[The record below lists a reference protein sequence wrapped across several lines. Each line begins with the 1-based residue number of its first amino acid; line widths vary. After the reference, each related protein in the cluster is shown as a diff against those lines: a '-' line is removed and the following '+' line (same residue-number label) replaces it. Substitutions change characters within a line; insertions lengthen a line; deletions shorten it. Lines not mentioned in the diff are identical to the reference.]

1 MVAFHS
7 FWSEPNRCRNG
18 GEVLFPDFE
27 QLTAILSALEWQR
40 HNGPIRMVTD
50 TAGLE
55 FFEKSGLR
63 GFWNQMVPELDALQG
78 KIDPIAFWAAGKLYA
93 LQTMTLPCVMLD
105 TDLIIWENLDERLE
119 ADVVAAH
126 PEPLNPGTYPD
137 PSGFRFRDDYVFPKT
152 WNTALPA
159 ANTAF
164 LFIRDPAFRDFYVS
178 EAYRF
183 MKYLRVENLDPVQSM
198 CFAEQRLLPMCV
210 EEAGRTLSYLMLP
223 EQISQQQFITH
234 TWGYK
239 QLFRANR
246 DARKFFCARCV
257 RRIISDF
264 PEEAKK
270 LNDCRDLKQYYVEE
284 TQIIPEE
291 KERGIQ

>member
-1 MVAFHS
+1 MDFLERVTAEFFHSVCRLYFWSRLWTSFDLIRKMVAFHS

-105 TDLIIWENLDERLE
+105 TDLIIWENIDERLE

-164 LFIRDPAFRDFYVS
+164 LLKRR
-178 EAYRF
+178 
-183 MKYLRVENLDPVQSM
+183 
-198 CFAEQRLLPMCV
+198 
-210 EEAGRTLSYLMLP
+210 EAGNVLHFDCPTVQLP
-223 EQISQQQFITH
+223 NCPT
-234 TWGYK
+234 
-239 QLFRANR
+239 
-246 DARKFFCARCV
+246 
-257 RRIISDF
+257 
-264 PEEAKK
+264 AKK
-270 LNDCRDLKQYYVEE
+270 
-284 TQIIPEE
+284 
-291 KERGIQ
+291 